1 MPFNTETAKAAGKRS
16 KRGPSK
22 VLPPTTKEKL
32 NILYEDLLED
42 LIINQKD
49 LSNSEKI
56 KLVQIISNYIVP
68 KTKPIRDEVTL
79 EKIKVLSFEWP
90 VICMSMGVSIFPK

>member
-1 MPFNTETAKAAGKRS
+1 MSFTPETAKAAGKKS
-16 KRGPSK
+16 KRGPAK
-22 VLPPTTKEKL
+22 MLPPNTKEKL
-32 NILYEDLLED
+32 NILYEGLLDD
-42 LIINQKD
+42 LIINQND

-79 EKIKVLSFEWP
+79 QKIKERNKDHFTEEP
-90 VICMSMGVSIFPK
+90 DPTK

>member
-32 NILYEDLLED
+32 NILYEDLLEY

-68 KTKPIRDEVTL
+68 KTKPIRDEATL
-79 EKIKVLSFEWP
+79 EKIKDRNKENFSEDP
-90 VICMSMGVSIFPK
+90 DPTK

>member
-1 MPFNTETAKAAGKRS
+1 MPFNPESAKIAGSLS
-16 KRGPSK
+16 KRGPAK

-32 NILYEDLLED
+32 NILYEGLLED

-68 KTKPIRDEVTL
+68 KTKPIRDEATL
-79 EKIKVLSFEWP
+79 EKIKERNKEN
-90 VICMSMGVSIFPK
+90 FPEDPDPTK

>member
-1 MPFNTETAKAAGKRS
+1 MPFNPETAKAAGKRS

-68 KTKPIRDEVTL
+68 KTKPIRDEATL
-79 EKIKVLSFEWP
+79 EKIKDRNKEN
-90 VICMSMGVSIFPK
+90 FPEDPDPTK

>member
-1 MPFNTETAKAAGKRS
+1 MPFNPESAKIAGSLS
-16 KRGPSK
+16 KRGPAK

-68 KTKPIRDEVTL
+68 KTKPIRDEATL
-79 EKIKVLSFEWP
+79 EKIKERNKEN
-90 VICMSMGVSIFPK
+90 FPEDPDPKK

>member
-16 KRGPSK
+16 KRGPAK
-22 VLPPTTKEKL
+22 VLPPSTKEKL
-32 NILYEDLLED
+32 NILYDDMLDD
-42 LIINQKD
+42 LIINQKN
-49 LSNSEKI
+49 LSYSEKI

-79 EKIKVLSFEWP
+79 EKIKERNSDHFTNEP
-90 VICMSMGVSIFPK
+90 DPTK

>member
-1 MPFNTETAKAAGKRS
+1 MPFNPESAKIAGSLS
-16 KRGPSK
+16 KRGPAK

-56 KLVQIISNYIVP
+56 KLVQIISNYFVP
-68 KTKPIRDEVTL
+68 KTKPIRDEATL
-79 EKIKVLSFEWP
+79 EKIKERNKEN
-90 VICMSMGVSIFPK
+90 FPEDPDPTK

>member
-68 KTKPIRDEVTL
+68 KTKPIRDEATL
-79 EKIKVLSFEWP
+79 EKIKDRNKEN
-90 VICMSMGVSIFPK
+90 FPEDPDPTK

>member
-1 MPFNTETAKAAGKRS
+1 MSFTPETAKIAGSKS
-16 KRGPSK
+16 KRGPAK
-22 VLPPTTKEKL
+22 ILPPSTKEKL
-32 NILYEDLLED
+32 NILYEGLLDD
-42 LIINQKD
+42 LIVNQND

-79 EKIKVLSFEWP
+79 EKIRERNKDHFTEEP
-90 VICMSMGVSIFPK
+90 DPTM

>member
-1 MPFNTETAKAAGKRS
+1 MPFNPESAKIAGSLS
-16 KRGPSK
+16 KRGPAK

-56 KLVQIISNYIVP
+56 KLVQII
-68 KTKPIRDEVTL
+68 
-79 EKIKVLSFEWP
+79 LSQRQSLFVMKQP
-90 VICMSMGVSIFPK
+90 LKK

>member
-1 MPFNTETAKAAGKRS
+1 MPFNPESAKIAGSLS
-16 KRGPSK
+16 KRGPAK

-32 NILYEDLLED
+32 NILYEGLLED

-56 KLVQIISNYIVP
+56 K
-68 KTKPIRDEVTL
+68 KPYL
-79 EKIKVLSFEWP
+79 EKWKKNFNLNWSSRYRGALRHIAKKIK
-90 VICMSMGVSIFPK
+90 

>member
-1 MPFNTETAKAAGKRS
+1 MSFTPETAKIAGSKS
-16 KRGPSK
+16 KRGPAK
-22 VLPPTTKEKL
+22 MLPPNTKEKL
-32 NILYEDLLED
+32 NILYEGLLDD
-42 LIINQKD
+42 LIVNQND

-79 EKIKVLSFEWP
+79 EKIRERNKDHFTEEP
-90 VICMSMGVSIFPK
+90 DPTK

>member
-1 MPFNTETAKAAGKRS
+1 MSFTPETAKAAGKRS

-32 NILYEDLLED
+32 NILYEDLLEN

-79 EKIKVLSFEWP
+79 EKIKERNKEN
-90 VICMSMGVSIFPK
+90 FPEDPDPTK